1 MENELKGLLQKLVG
15 QLVWSV
21 KRGHGTVISM
31 EFGVP
36 HLVVREPI
44 KSRSD
49 MPRVTRHLA
58 RRHVMIHGDFSC
70 SLRTRD
76 GRSPQ
81 GTRPLAWIPA
91 KLRCARCCR
100 SGQKVSAVRF
110 DPFETILEF
119 DLGATVRLGKSIFPT
134 EPKSD
139 LWSLTK
145 FGTPGLSL
153 LNDGSIVGG
162 DEVSS

>member
-1 MENELKGLLQKLVG
+1 MREVLQEL
-15 QLVWSV
+15 
-21 KRGHGTVISM
+21 
-31 EFGVP
+31 
-36 HLVVREPI
+36 
-44 KSRSD
+44 D
-49 MPRVTRHLA
+49 
-58 RRHVMIHGDFSC
+58 
-70 SLRTRD
+70 
-76 GRSPQ
+76 
-81 GTRPLAWIPA
+81 
-91 KLRCARCCR
+91 
-100 SGQKVSAVRF
+100 GQKVSAVRF